1 MHVTAERRA
10 ELLKKLNEFFDR
22 QHKANKA
29 RPFLLK
35 LFRGLYKQLLE
46 DTHYIDWNS
55 WKFIS
60 DDVQRQYADLPEFGP
75 SRRDILDR
83 LVVVK
88 LNGGLGTT
96 MGCAGPKSFIKV
108 KGELSFL
115 DIARRQHEAFNELH
129 GCRVP
134 LLLMNSFY
142 TDKQTIDKLGAES
155 SVKSFCQSRCPR
167 IYADTL
173 LPVDEDGSDQE
184 WYPPGHGN
192 IFQSLAMNGIL
203 DELLE
208 QGRDIMFVSNID
220 NTGATLD
227 LKIAQFA
234 CNDAADYIMEC
245 TAKTEND
252 IKGGTLVDIGGQ
264 LMHLEIPQVPPEH
277 LDEFCSTRTFKIFN
291 TNNIWVN
298 LRAVKR
304 QLETISSE
312 IIVNKKVLNGR
323 DVIQLETSIG
333 GCIRN
338 FAKAYCVHVER
349 SRFLPVKKTD
359 DLLAICSELY
369 TLTDSWA
376 LQLSKQGAAPT
387 VELGKCFQKV
397 DEFHAR
403 FEGYPDIRELRSL
416 RIDGDVRF
424 EKDVVLKGDVRIVNK
439 TGQQRAI
446 TAGTVL
452 DNDHIVFE

>member
-1 MHVTAERRA
+1 
-10 ELLKKLNEFFDR
+10 
-22 QHKANKA
+22 
-29 RPFLLK
+29 
-35 LFRGLYKQLLE
+35 
-46 DTHYIDWNS
+46 
-55 WKFIS
+55 
-60 DDVQRQYADLPEFGP
+60 
-75 SRRDILDR
+75 
-83 LVVVK
+83 
-88 LNGGLGTT
+88 

-142 TDKQTIDKLGAES
+142 TDMQTIDKLGAES

-167 IYADTL
+167 IYADT
-173 LPVDEDGSDQE
+173 

-208 QGRDIMFVSNID
+208 QVSTSPN
-220 NTGATLD
+220 
-227 LKIAQFA
+227 
-234 CNDAADYIMEC
+234 ADESLQ
-245 TAKTEND
+245 
-252 IKGGTLVDIGGQ
+252 GGTLIDIGGQ

-359 DLLAICSELY
+359 DLLAICSDLY

-403 FEGYPDIRELRSL
+403 FEEYPDIRELRSL
-416 RIDGDVRF
+416 RIDGDFRF
-424 EKDVVLKGDVRIVNK
+424 EKDVVLK
-439 TGQQRAI
+439 
-446 TAGTVL
+446 
-452 DNDHIVFE
+452 VFYCIEL